1 MWFPLWRNKK
11 YLKCRDSLICCSEG
25 TMHVADGTMCVH
37 PTFNHTGPDKE
48 NREMILSS
56 TQDKLLTI

>member
-1 MWFPLWRNKK
+1 MIHIVEKKK
-11 YLKCRDSLICCSEG
+11 YSKYRDSLICCSEG
-25 TMHVADGTMCVH
+25 TAHIADGTMCVR

-48 NREMILSS
+48 NSKMIVPS